1 MPRPALL
8 PLLILVAAAGAF
20 AQAGHVVVIGIDGF
34 GAQAIRDNPVPAIRA
49 LMASGSWTLRA
60 RGVMPTV
67 SSPNWASMIM
77 GAGPE
82 QHGVLSNEWQPDRF
96 EFSPVCRGMAATF
109 PTIFGLMRQ
118 QHPASRISILHD
130 WKDFAR
136 LVEPGAATFT
146 QHVLGSPN
154 TVNAAIEEWRAYQP
168 QLLFVHLDDVD
179 HAGHD
184 NGWGSEAYRA
194 AVAAIDHLVGKLV
207 GAVKDT
213 AEGRRTAIILTG
225 DHGGMARKHGG
236 NTMAELEIPWV
247 ASGAEIAVKGEMVSA
262 VNTFDTAATIAAL
275 LRLKTPD
282 CWLGR
287 PVAEA
292 LRRR

>member
-109 PTIFGLMRQ
+109 PTIFGLLRQ
-118 QHPASRISILHD
+118 PYYILGLIESSRYPIFADSYVSDLCAPLRIVSTGWID
-130 WKDFAR
+130 W
-136 LVEPGAATFT
+136 VCGA
-146 QHVLGSPN
+146 
-154 TVNAAIEEWRAYQP
+154 
-168 QLLFVHLDDVD
+168 
-179 HAGHD
+179 
-184 NGWGSEAYRA
+184 
-194 AVAAIDHLVGKLV
+194 
-207 GAVKDT
+207 
-213 AEGRRTAIILTG
+213 
-225 DHGGMARKHGG
+225 
-236 NTMAELEIPWV
+236 
-247 ASGAEIAVKGEMVSA
+247 
-262 VNTFDTAATIAAL
+262 
-275 LRLKTPD
+275 
-282 CWLGR
+282 
-287 PVAEA
+287 
-292 LRRR
+292 